1 MHRLQPSLGNKT
13 ICTQSP
19 VVQNDA
25 TLPALTRQS
34 QIRQNQAPCM
44 GNIALHKIVWQFLAL
59 LFGIKL
65 HCFRPNYRSKLCDKA
80 PAQIV

>member
-13 ICTQSP
+13 NCTQSP
-19 VVQNDA
+19 VVQNGA

-44 GNIALHKIVWQFLAL
+44 GNIALHIFAQDSLAIL
-59 LFGIKL
+59 GIAFWHQITLFSSEL
-65 HCFRPNYRSKLCDKA
+65 QE
-80 PAQIV
+80 QIVR